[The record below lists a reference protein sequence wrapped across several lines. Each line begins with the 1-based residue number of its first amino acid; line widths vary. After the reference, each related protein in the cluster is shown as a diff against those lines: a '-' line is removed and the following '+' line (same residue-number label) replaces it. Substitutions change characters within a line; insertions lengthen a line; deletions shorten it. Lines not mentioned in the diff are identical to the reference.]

1 MFRGIQRQTCFVLH
15 EYDRKACRGD
25 KKGQKKKD
33 TIQPF
38 KEKSV
43 LQLTETWYCI
53 DDLSR

>member
-1 MFRGIQRQTCFVLH
+1 MFRGIRRQTCFVLH

-43 LQLTETWYCI
+43 LQLPETWYCI